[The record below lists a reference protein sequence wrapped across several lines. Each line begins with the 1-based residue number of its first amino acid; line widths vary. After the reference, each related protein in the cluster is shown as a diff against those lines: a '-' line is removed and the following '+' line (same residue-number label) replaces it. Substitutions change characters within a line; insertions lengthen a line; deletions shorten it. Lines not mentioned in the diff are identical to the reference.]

1 MEMEDAEA
9 EDAEAE
15 DAEAEDAEDE
25 GSVEMGGN
33 MYVTRREEGGLY
45 RRSRLTQARGF
56 VDEPSGRATS
66 PMTSKRPIFGRHGI
80 RRSYIR

>member
-1 MEMEDAEA
+1 MEM

-33 MYVTRREEGGLY
+33 MYVTRRE
-45 RRSRLTQARGF
+45 RG
-56 VDEPSGRATS
+56 D
-66 PMTSKRPIFGRHGI
+66 
-80 RRSYIR
+80 YIDDLD